1 MGTDQG
7 RQTRDSKAPWAALGV
22 DGHGQVGAQPK
33 PLPCAFWRNTAGPIG
48 PSTVEKGK
56 LRQAPS
62 AWWTAWLLRNRKAT
76 HGSCRKEPGQQT
88 RLARGGV
95 ESNGLRTGTQGPG
108 RALAR
113 SPGRRPSFLHARCRA
128 AHLSSQYQSDKDI
141 EAHRGAPGD
150 LLGPP
155 AGSWVPCTLGPE
167 LTSNRITVSLLSGE
181 WRAPPPGL
189 AQPLGLRNCA
199 NGGQVGTHAS
209 RAQRRGS
216 RDLGASSGTHA
227 EREHKGVIISQ
238 ECTANRLCVTRTRRG
253 LWAWGHP
260 GPLPA
265 PTSGPSCPGVS
276 RGSSG
281 QPDPRQTSHRPRPR
295 GGEVSDA
302 GSELE
307 DAQPSLPHTLWACRP
322 SCCSEPLPRRPSEA
336 GLGL

>member
-33 PLPCAFWRNTAGPIG
+33 PLPCAFWRNAAGPIG

-128 AHLSSQYQSDKDI
+128 AHLSSQHQSDKDI

-181 WRAPPPGL
+181 WRAPPRAWHSRWGF
-189 AQPLGLRNCA
+189 
-199 NGGQVGTHAS
+199 GTVLTGDKWAPMP
-209 RAQRRGS
+209 AGRRGVGHAILEPARGPTRS
-216 RDLGASSGTHA
+216 RSI
-227 EREHKGVIISQ
+227 KG
-238 ECTANRLCVTRTRRG
+238 
-253 LWAWGHP
+253 
-260 GPLPA
+260 
-265 PTSGPSCPGVS
+265 
-276 RGSSG
+276 
-281 QPDPRQTSHRPRPR
+281 
-295 GGEVSDA
+295 
-302 GSELE
+302 
-307 DAQPSLPHTLWACRP
+307 
-322 SCCSEPLPRRPSEA
+322 
-336 GLGL
+336 